1 MITLRREFGRYKIYT
16 IDIRNWLSEDSR
28 EEFIEQLRV
37 LLQGRDAEEGYEIVS
52 VIPFQGEFVVTMK
65 A

>member
-1 MITLRREFGRYKIYT
+1 MIILRKEFGRYKIYT
-16 IDIRNWLSEDSR
+16 IDIRNWLSEDAR
-28 EEFIEQLRV
+28 EQFVEQLSV
-37 LLQGRDAEEGYEIVS
+37 LLQGRDAEEGYEIIS